1 MCELLVMGVILL
13 GMYLEEYKEM
23 SARERERSRLYWK
36 IVGHGCLLP
45 IVVVALVIFI
55 SSFLSGAIGFFP

>member
-36 IVGHGCLLP
+36 IVGYGCLLP
-45 IVVVALVIFI
+45 IVVVALVIFV